1 MSNEK
6 NYKDYINEIQ
16 DFPKEGVSFKDIS
29 PLLLH
34 PTKFKL
40 AMMDII
46 QNVPFSC
53 FGWAGVESRG
63 FLIASALSQLNGGG
77 IELIRK
83 KGKLPPP
90 VCTVSYNSE
99 YSYSTL
105 EINPNTSEDR
115 TPIILVDDVLA
126 TGATLKASYELLSNN
141 GYDVKGIG
149 VLIDLLYLH
158 EKDFSIEGHKVSSVI
173 QYE

>member
-1 MSNEK
+1 MPNEK

-29 PLLLH
+29 PLLAH

-40 AMMDII
+40 AMQDMI
-46 QNVPFSC
+46 QNVPYSC
-53 FGWAGVESRG
+53 YGWAGVESRG
-63 FLIASALSQLNGGG
+63 FLIATGLSQLNDGG
-77 IELIRK
+77 IVMIRK
-83 KGKLPPP
+83 SGKLPPP
-90 VCTVSYNSE
+90 VSSVSYNSE
-99 YSYSTL
+99 YSYNSL
-105 EINPNTSEDR
+105 EINPNPLNER

-126 TGATLKASYELLSNN
+126 TGATLKASYELLTNN

-158 EKDFSIEGHKVSSVI
+158 EKDFIINGHKVGSVI